1 MIDELTNS
9 CKFSAQMVFDN
20 ERADLL
26 SREEQIRNPYF
37 HDIMPGFGEVNN
49 RFMRE
54 IDGVWV
60 GSKDS

>member
-1 MIDELTNS
+1 
-9 CKFSAQMVFDN
+9 MVFDN